1 MLPRKR
7 VTGVLLTNGAGPVGV
22 ILVAVAVIA
31 FWRQMLFLL
40 TIGILMVFFTG
51 LHDVWTRLF
60 G

>member
-1 MLPRKR
+1 ML
-7 VTGVLLTNGAGPVGV
+7 LNYGAGPVGV